1 MTTNFQIGQQV
12 MFGRPNGEKTLG
24 EVVKINRK
32 TIKVKQ
38 LETRGQKRIR
48 TAGTIWTVGKTL
60 ATPVT
65 GGVAQPAPKRTERE
79 IVSDISGVFC
89 RLSPENLFCDGERPV
104 AQARRV
110 ERTLN
115 RKLNSL
121 FKELGRKM
129 DEIEAYRWLD
139 ANKGVACGQ

>member
-48 TAGTIWTVGKTL
+48 TAGTIWTVHKTL

-79 IVSDISGVFC
+79 IMEDINWTFG
-89 RLSPENLFCDGERPV
+89 RLSPENLFWDGERSV
-104 AQARRV
+104 SQARNAERV
-110 ERTLN
+110 LRRQL
-115 RKLNSL
+115 KGL
-121 FKELGRKM
+121 FKELGR
-129 DEIEAYRWLD
+129 EVGEYEAYRWLD
-139 ANKGVACGQ
+139 ANRGVA

>member
-38 LETRGQKRIR
+38 LETRGQRR
-48 TAGTIWTVGKTL
+48 VRNAGTIWTVGKTL

-65 GGVAQPAPKRTERE
+65 NGVAQVAPKRSERE
-79 IVSDISGVFC
+79 IIEEIEGVYC
-89 RLSPENLFCDGERPV
+89 SLSPENLFCDGERPV
-104 AQARRV
+104 AQARRI

-115 RKLNSL
+115 HKLNSL

-129 DEIEAYRWLD
+129 GEIEAYRWLD
-139 ANKGVACGQ
+139 ANKKA